1 MMDNEVMSLL
11 YLDGKYSRKERKARS
26 ILPGPLQEALQRT
39 TYIST
44 LKDE

>member
-11 YLDGKYSRKERKARS
+11 DLDGKNSRKERKARS

-39 TYIST
+39 TYMSS